1 MTGALGTSSM
11 ARCEQGYLCSVCGQD
26 VEAITESE
34 LYLQYVLGEVDGEH
48 LDRLPER
55 HIRCHP
61 SLAQF
66 IVTESFPAVIVD
78 GPFSKAQLDPEFV
91 RQEERRITS
100 GYLRLVELSR
110 ENRPI
115 GEYPLRVGHTGGE
128 SAYSESGP

>member
-1 MTGALGTSSM
+1 M
-11 ARCEQGYLCSVCGQD
+11 ARCEKGYLCSVCGQD

-55 HIRCHP
+55 HIRCNA

-66 IVTESFPAVIVD
+66 IVTDSFPAVIVD

-91 RQEERRITS
+91 GLEERRITS

-115 GEYPLRVGHTGGE
+115 GEYPLRASHTGAE
-128 SAYSESGP
+128 SAYSEGGP